1 MTSAAECEE
10 NFKTLQKSQGLL
22 TQKRWEMMKALG
34 FNNMH
39 DFAMSCGFLDQTPD
53 TNEFK
58 ALILSLN
65 EDPYV
70 DYEDW
75 ESETEYNEEDF
86 DEPLELRAFRK
97 VWWECSQTAKKE
109 SNQKHADNQE
119 ETVTKLTDAHRASR
133 RKAFKDKYGPYT
145 AELTRPLLEP
155 SNYLEDEF
163 HQWVQL
169 NEIVRYVGPADCT
182 NTLMEWHFKQ
192 KKENQSVPKIKSI
205 EDLQKRLAPTKE
217 AQTTQ
222 VPTCPVLFECLQ
234 RRGIAMEL
242 NKLALYNEHNKWVQT
257 LRDAT
262 DSTRHPNE
270 VLPDIDDCL
279 KADFAFWRLI
289 REETRDNA
297 IGIRESNGEF
307 PLHTLM
313 EKFRQHWEI
322 SRALAPKTAYSRQP
336 GRAGTKRAAP
346 TPAAGESKGAKRRKK
361 ASEARARDK
370 ARLQSLEA
378 SIKGTGRGR
387 GKGRGK
393 GKGKGK
399 GKGAGKGAG
408 KSSLPH
414 AMVGKGCHAKNAAGE
429 NICFR
434 FNLSNC
440 KFGENCR
447 NGKHICAKC
456 FRAHAFKNCRTA

>member
-1 MTSAAECEE
+1 MSSAAECEA
-10 NFKTLQKSQGLL
+10 NFKNLLKSQGLL
-22 TQKRWEMMKALG
+22 TQKRWEMMKNLG
-34 FNNMH
+34 YNNMH
-39 DFAMSCGFLDQTPD
+39 DFAMSCGFLDQTPETAD
-53 TNEFK
+53 FK

-70 DYEDW
+70 DWEEW
-75 ESETEYNEEDF
+75 ESDTEYDEDDL

-119 ETVTKLTDAHRASR
+119 DTITKLTDAHRASR

-145 AELTRPLLEP
+145 AELSRPLLEP
-155 SNYLEDEF
+155 SHYLEDEF

-192 KKENQSVPKIKSI
+192 KKENQTIPKIKSI

-242 NKLALYNEHNKWVQT
+242 NKLAMYNEHNKWVQT

-289 REETRDNA
+289 REETRDHD
-297 IGIRESNGEF
+297 IGVRESHGEF
-307 PLHTLM
+307 LLHALM

-322 SRALAPKTAYSRQP
+322 SRALAPKTAHTRQQ
-336 GRAGTKRAAP
+336 GTAGTKRAA
-346 TPAAGESKGAKRRKK
+346 TPPVAGNESKTAKRRKK
-361 ASEARARDK
+361 AAEAKARDK
-370 ARLQSLEA
+370 AKLKSLEA
-378 SIKGTGRGR
+378 AVKGATKGR

-399 GKGAGKGAG
+399 EKGKGAGKGN
-408 KSSLPH
+408 LPQ
-414 AMVGKGCHAKNAAGE
+414 AMVGKGCHAKNPAGE
-429 NICFR
+429 SICFR
-434 FNLSNC
+434 FNLSEC

-456 FRAHAFKNCRTA
+456 FGAHAFKECPAA